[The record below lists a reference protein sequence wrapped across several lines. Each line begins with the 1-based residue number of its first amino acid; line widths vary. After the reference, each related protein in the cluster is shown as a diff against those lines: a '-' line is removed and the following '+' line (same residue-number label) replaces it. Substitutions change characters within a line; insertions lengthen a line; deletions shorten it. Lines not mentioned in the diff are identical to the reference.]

1 MAFSRGVVVLSRARI
16 ILLVAIVSRSPRRVA
31 RRRSSRARVSFFI
44 LRRRSRH
51 FPRSITRPIPCARRA
66 RAATPL
72 APCAPGWFPRRANAM
87 SVSVYGL
94 LRGVC
99 ARLRGVPRDAFAKR
113 RLVRMSPR
121 AASRRV
127 DSGRV
132 TPGPGPFI
140 VLHAREDA
148 FAFLVAKGLSR
159 ANIAEVSVAGRA
171 GLGVFAGDG
180 RAGRRVA
187 DGRGGEVGGVLGVR
201 VGACAGGAVEVGSD
215 EVRRDLRDGDAGR
228 RRRGRSQRRVES
240 SERSRTARGDGSDA
254 KTEPRPVGRTTHSVG
269 RTTTAPW
276 PASSHGTWCH
286 PSASHTSRPPRTSHT
301 RRRNDVLSR
310 RILRKWASPGCAA
323 TLALM
328 EATTRSE
335 RTGHSAW
342 LVISPRRR
350 SSAAIHDADTHATS
364 RPAGVVGASWG
375 RVDDGDAMVDA
386 DGRSERRARR
396 EVRQPSRDAPL
407 SAPSEPRRGRAGR
420 GRRASRK
427 GRRRLWDP
435 QPEKVGTTSQ
445 SLPGASFSK
454 LAPDLKKQALPSAVT
469 TTRVAHEPSPSSG

>member
-1 MAFSRGVVVLSRARI
+1 MPSTSREGSA
-16 ILLVAIVSRSPRRVA
+16 
-31 RRRSSRARVSFFI
+31 
-44 LRRRSRH
+44 
-51 FPRSITRPIPCARRA
+51 
-66 RAATPL
+66 
-72 APCAPGWFPRRANAM
+72 
-87 SVSVYGL
+87 
-94 LRGVC
+94 
-99 ARLRGVPRDAFAKR
+99 
-113 RLVRMSPR
+113 
-121 AASRRV
+121 
-127 DSGRV
+127 SGRV
-132 TPGPGPFI
+132 ERAFENRARGRVRQQDGAATG
-140 VLHAREDA
+140 REDDA
-148 FAFLVAKGLSR
+148 LGREDDDR
-159 ANIAEVSVAGRA
+159 AVAG
-171 GLGVFAGDG
+171 V
-180 RAGRRVA
+180 VA
-187 DGRGGEVGGVLGVR
+187 
-201 VGACAGGAVEVGSD
+201 
-215 EVRRDLRDGDAGR
+215 RD
-228 RRRGRSQRRVES
+228 VVP
-240 SERSRTARGDGSDA
+240 SERLA
-254 KTEPRPVGRTTHSVG
+254 HL
-269 RTTTAPW
+269 AP
-276 PASSHGTWCH
+276 A
-286 PSASHTSRPPRTSHT
+286 ATSHT

>member
-1 MAFSRGVVVLSRARI
+1 MVCSAASALVSAAYPATHSRSVASCECRRARRRVASTPDALHQGPDLYRPPRAIGRVRVPRREGSVAREHRGGIGRGVSRARG
-16 ILLVAIVSRSPRRVA
+16 VRRG
-31 RRRSSRARVSFFI
+31 
-44 LRRRSRH
+44 RSRG
-51 FPRSITRPIPCARRA
+51 SA
-66 RAATPL
+66 
-72 APCAPGWFPRRANAM
+72 G
-87 SVSVYGL
+87 
-94 LRGVC
+94 
-99 ARLRGVPRDAFAKR
+99 
-113 RLVRMSPR
+113 
-121 AASRRV
+121 SRRE
-127 DSGRV
+127 R
-132 TPGPGPFI
+132 
-140 VLHAREDA
+140 
-148 FAFLVAKGLSR
+148 
-159 ANIAEVSVAGRA
+159 
-171 GLGVFAGDG
+171 
-180 RAGRRVA
+180 
-187 DGRGGEVGGVLGVR
+187 RGGRGVLGVR

-215 EVRRDLRDGDAGR
+215 EVRRDLRDGDAWR
-228 RRRGRSQRRVES
+228 SRRGRGQRRVES
-240 SERSRTARGDGSDA
+240 SEVWRTARGDGSDA

>member
-1 MAFSRGVVVLSRARI
+1 M
-16 ILLVAIVSRSPRRVA
+16 
-31 RRRSSRARVSFFI
+31 
-44 LRRRSRH
+44 
-51 FPRSITRPIPCARRA
+51 
-66 RAATPL
+66 
-72 APCAPGWFPRRANAM
+72 
-87 SVSVYGL
+87 
-94 LRGVC
+94 
-99 ARLRGVPRDAFAKR
+99 
-113 RLVRMSPR
+113 
-121 AASRRV
+121 
-127 DSGRV
+127 
-132 TPGPGPFI
+132 
-140 VLHAREDA
+140 
-148 FAFLVAKGLSR
+148 
-159 ANIAEVSVAGRA
+159 
-171 GLGVFAGDG
+171 
-180 RAGRRVA
+180 
-187 DGRGGEVGGVLGVR
+187 
-201 VGACAGGAVEVGSD
+201 GSD

-228 RRRGRSQRRVES
+228 RRRGRGQRRVES